1 MKTTSYR
8 HEFDLAFAVDSDSPD
23 PETIDPQA
31 VLAACRQRLD
41 SVDPENW
48 RDAFGHV
55 ATDATE
61 SGPELEKLVKAL
73 GKKTPNSIASPRD
86 IAEDLVYEHFIQLAA
101 STARSSK
108 RNLARFL
115 LGLYGGDADKV
126 LKHIH

>member
-31 VLAACRQRLD
+31 ILAACRQRLD

-55 ATDATE
+55 MTE
-61 SGPELEKLVKAL
+61 SGPELEKLVEAL
-73 GKKTPNSIASPRD
+73 GKKKAPNSIASPRE
-86 IAEDLVYEHFIQLAA
+86 IAEDLVHEHFSQLAA
-101 STARSSK
+101 SMARSGK
-108 RNLARFL
+108 RDLARFL

-126 LKHIH
+126 LKHIQ